1 VNCIKQINL
10 FYASYDALT
19 SGAGDPAMNILS
31 NNALQ
36 QIDEAGLHS
45 PIGRLNSTVSQDA
58 IDAGLRKARLLRARA
73 FHQAVGRLV
82 DLLKGRGGSTR

>member
-1 VNCIKQINL
+1 
-10 FYASYDALT
+10 
-19 SGAGDPAMNILS
+19 MNILS

-58 IDAGLRKARLLRARA
+58 IDAGLKDARVLRALA
-73 FHQAVGRLV
+73 FHKAVGRLV
-82 DLLKGRGGSTR
+82 GLLKGRGDSTR